1 MKKALIGIIVLLVF
15 SSSTSVFAE
24 TIVFKW
30 GTKVQA
36 EIIAKTNEYIKIKA
50 DGVELVYRLEDIQT
64 IDGQAPVL
72 VKDVSG
78 STPFQS
84 KAFPVSPQDIFQ
96 RISPA
101 VVYITTQTLT
111 GEQYLGSGFI
121 VDSQGVVMTN
131 YHVIQGVQNLSVQ
144 LKDGSSY
151 PAQDVIYYDVNQDV
165 FIFTIPAQNLPTIP
179 LGDSRAISIGETIFC
194 IGNPLG
200 LEYSFSDGLLSGVR
214 DFQNLKWLQFTAPIS
229 PGNSGGP
236 LINRQ
241 GEAIGMV
248 TFLMLGGQNLNF
260 ALAINEIKPFISNSA
275 QMSLADFTKSTL
287 GIDNLDALKE
297 EYLAGTTDES
307 LNPFVGTFEISYSEN
322 PISKTSYRGEVFIA
336 KTVDTYKLFWK
347 FPNSIPYKGVGIA
360 ADNLLCV
367 GWSVNEYNSIVVYK
381 VEQGKLYGRW
391 ATTGSGVI
399 AQEDLLGPEGLNG
412 TYQIVNSSKPQ
423 GGSYTGSVFI
433 KKLGKVYYL
442 EWMLPNETYSGVG
455 ILQDNLLIVGR
466 NCAVVY
472 YHTKGN
478 ELVGRWAIFGADDI
492 GRETLIKN
500 P

>member
-1 MKKALIGIIVLLVF
+1 MQIEEKMKKALIGIIVLLVF

-179 LGDSRAISIGETIFC
+179 LGDSRAISIG
-194 IGNPLG
+194 
-200 LEYSFSDGLLSGVR
+200 
-214 DFQNLKWLQFTAPIS
+214 
-229 PGNSGGP
+229 
-236 LINRQ
+236 
-241 GEAIGMV
+241 
-248 TFLMLGGQNLNF
+248 
-260 ALAINEIKPFISNSA
+260 
-275 QMSLADFTKSTL
+275 
-287 GIDNLDALKE
+287 
-297 EYLAGTTDES
+297 
-307 LNPFVGTFEISYSEN
+307 
-322 PISKTSYRGEVFIA
+322 
-336 KTVDTYKLFWK
+336 LFW
-347 FPNSIPYKGVGIA
+347 
-360 ADNLLCV
+360 
-367 GWSVNEYNSIVVYK
+367 
-381 VEQGKLYGRW
+381 
-391 ATTGSGVI
+391 TT
-399 AQEDLLGPEGLNG
+399 LNG
-412 TYQIVNSSKPQ
+412 LKD
-423 GGSYTGSVFI
+423 
-433 KKLGKVYYL
+433 
-442 EWMLPNETYSGVG
+442 MLPASV
-455 ILQDNLLIVGR
+455 LL
-466 NCAVVY
+466 
-472 YHTKGN
+472 H
-478 ELVGRWAIFGADDI
+478 AIE
-492 GRETLIKN
+492 RR
-500 P
+500 